1 MLKESATELNKTGLT
16 SEKDDKNVTKV
27 TNPYSRF
34 LYAISNKETLDYYQ
48 RKFKF
53 FLDYLEIDGAD
64 ISEQANNLYKKIKL
78 EATDSDW
85 FRDTLINYI
94 TYQKSRVTG
103 KQITAGTL
111 RNYYKPIKLFCD
123 MNDILVNWKIVTRG
137 LPSPKRAGQ
146 DRTPTVD
153 EIHLILEFGDVR
165 IKPIVLL
172 MVSSGIR
179 VGAWNYLKW
188 KHVTPLYAPNNVL
201 LAGKLI
207 VYAGEPEEYF
217 TFITSEAYIALK
229 KWMDFRKS
237 YGEQISGESWLM
249 RDMWRTTDMD
259 YGAKTGMAHQ
269 PIQLQAGGVRS
280 LIHRALF
287 KQNIRP
293 VLQKDQKRHEFKAL
307 HGFRKFYKTV
317 CEQVMMPG
325 NIELLMGHNLGISQS
340 YYKPTE
346 AQLLDNF
353 LLVVNDLTIEKAFR
367 LKQQVTILQEERDE
381 VLNDLRV
388 KDKMK
393 DEVISGISD
402 QLMTITRKLNELE
415 NR

>member
-1 MLKESATELNKTGLT
+1 M
-16 SEKDDKNVTKV
+16 
-27 TNPYSRF
+27 
-34 LYAISNKETLDYYQ
+34 
-48 RKFKF
+48 
-53 FLDYLEIDGAD
+53 
-64 ISEQANNLYKKIKL
+64 YKKIRL
-78 EATDSDW
+78 EATDSGW

-146 DRTPTVD
+146 DRTPIVD

-165 IKPIVLL
+165 IKSIVLL

-217 TFITSEAYIALK
+217 TFITPETYIALK

-293 VLQKDQKRHEFKAL
+293 ILQKDQKRHEFKAL

-346 AQLLDNF
+346 AQLLDNY
-353 LLVVNDLTIEKAFR
+353 LLVVNDLTIEKSFR
-367 LKQQVTILQEERDE
+367 LKQQVRILQEERDE

-415 NR
+415 NK